1 MKVRPLLI
9 LLLFV
14 VSAFI
19 LVWIFFAAMHERRTP
34 RKAAWAETLADLDAC
49 SRQKHVKSVQ
59 YDHFADIAAKEHRH
73 DAARLFRAMAFSERL
88 QEYNCANVIVRFG
101 GSYTP
106 PTKVSV
112 FQGTTVTNLTRSIAY
127 ERHSLENP
135 GDDIRR
141 ALEKGNRYA
150 ARMLVWANAG
160 DVHHMALME
169 ACLLRIGE
177 GNLPAI
183 TQAEGA
189 YMVCPVCGNIY
200 NAGYCAPYCPFCL
213 TDSRRFIRFD

>member
-14 VSAFI
+14 VAAFI

-34 RKAAWAETLADLDAC
+34 RKEVWSETLADLDAC

-59 YDHFADIAAKEHRH
+59 YDHFADIAAEENRH

-88 QEYNCANVIVRFG
+88 QEYNCATVIKRFG
-101 GSYTP
+101 GDYTP
-106 PTKVSV
+106 PNKVSV
-112 FQGTTVTNLTRSIAY
+112 FQGTTVNNLARSIAY
-127 ERHSLENP
+127 ERHSLEKP

-160 DVHHMALME
+160 DAHHMALME
-169 ACLLRIGE
+169 ACLLRIGGGE
-177 GNLPAI
+177 HPAI
-183 TQAEGA
+183 IQPAGA
-189 YMVCPVCGNIY
+189 YMVCPVCGNTY
-200 NAGYCAPYCPFCL
+200 HSGYCAPYCPFCL